1 MYVNHQKSEFSVA
14 FIHAVASVAGYA
26 FIGVPQVDDDSVDL
40 TLGANRQHGTRRKAP
55 RLDIQAKC
63 TDGDNGGGDALAF
76 RLPLK
81 NYDDLRDEDVHVP
94 RVLLVLCIPKDAKEW
109 LHESPAETAMRRV
122 AYWLSL
128 RSAPDAAVSVADEPK
143 KTIHVPRVQRFTV
156 EALRSIM
163 TRIGEG
169 GFP

>member
-14 FIHAVASVAGYA
+14 FIHAVASVAGFA

-40 TLGANRQHGTRRKAP
+40 TLGAGRQHGSRRRAP

-63 TDGDNGGGDALAF
+63 TAADDGAGDTLAF

-81 NYDDLRDEDVHVP
+81 NYDDLRDEEVHVP
-94 RVLLVLCIPKDAKEW
+94 RILLVLCLPPDIEEW
-109 LHESPAETAMRRV
+109 LHQSPAETAMRRV
-122 AYWLSL
+122 AYWHSL
-128 RSAPDAAVSVADEPK
+128 RSAPAAADSVAEDPK
-143 KTIHVPRVQRFTV
+143 KTIHLPRAQRFTV
-156 EALRSIM
+156 DALRSIM
-163 TRIGEG
+163 ARIGEG